1 MKKDSQKKLAV
12 LLGVLCLSLILI
24 LSACMMVFEK
34 HESRASGRWR
44 EAIELGDIYQEEGSY
59 EEAAISYREAISL
72 EPGRDEEPYVKL
84 VDIYLLEGDY
94 ESAQSV
100 IEEGMGCLGTYPE
113 LERQSRVAE
122 AGLSGESQTVIKSE
136 TMEESETMW
145 TESGDS
151 SGSNLDFAEGYCLA
165 AQGGLTAA
173 VAEGT
178 GVNIYSQGQVLWEL
192 SIPGIYCQIAFN
204 GDELIYAKKTEEDAY
219 AIYRNEINGSGEQII
234 GICEDI
240 PEPVGRIG
248 ADYYFLSGPG
258 EGETSN
264 LYRVNMEDS
273 QPVLVMERIGRA
285 QCCGSYMYCMEQ
297 ADGMD
302 AEAVLYQIDGDGNIM
317 EISADCRY
325 MEMRDGALYFAEAEG
340 TGQSYEWSALI
351 FYRYDPAKELYTVL
365 GESKSEDG
373 FVISMTSDSAVYC
386 TGAERGNRYSW
397 VYYEVDFLQGTES
410 FLTEEISWMDAFA
423 DDTEI
428 YLFDYNDRILYQVM
442 DNGILES
449 RQSISEDASIKSIYD
464 GWIYAESDDGQNI
477 VIYGYGPV

>member
-12 LLGVLCLSLILI
+12 LLGVLCFGLILI

-59 EEAAISYREAISL
+59 EEAAVSYREAISL

-84 VDIYLLEGDY
+84 VDIYLLLGDY

-100 IEEGMGCLGTYPE
+100 IEEGMGYLGTYPE

-122 AGLSGESQTVIKSE
+122 AGLSGESQISVRSE
-136 TMEESETMW
+136 TMEESETIW
-145 TESGDS
+145 TDAGDS
-151 SGSNLDFAEGYCLA
+151 SSSGLDFAEGYYLA
-165 AQGGLTAA
+165 AQGGLIAA

-178 GVNIYSQGQVLWEL
+178 GVNIYSQGQILWEM
-192 SIPGIYCQIAFN
+192 SVPGICSQIAFN
-204 GDELIYAKKTEEDAY
+204 GEELVYVKETEEDAY
-219 AIYRNEINGSGEQII
+219 AIYRNEFDGAGEQII
-234 GICEDI
+234 GIWENI
-240 PEPVGRIG
+240 PVPVGRIG
-248 ADYYFLSGPG
+248 ADYYFLSAPE

-264 LYRVNMEDS
+264 LYRVDPEAS
-273 QPVLVMERIGRA
+273 QPELILRQAGQAR
-285 QCCGSYMYCMEQ
+285 CCGGYIYCMEQ
-297 ADGMD
+297 TDGTD
-302 AEAVLYQIDGDGNIM
+302 AEAVLYQIDGAGNIM
-317 EISADCRY
+317 EISSGCRY
-325 MEMRDGALYFAEAEG
+325 MEVRDGALYFAEAEG
-340 TGQSYEWSALI
+340 TGQSYEWSTLI
-351 FYRYDPAKELYTVL
+351 FYRYDPAEELYTVL
-365 GESKSEDG
+365 GESKSENG

-442 DNGILES
+442 ENAILEG
-449 RQSISEDASIKSIYD
+449 RQSIPENAAIRSIYD
-464 GWIYAESDDGQNI
+464 GWIYAESDDGQHI
-477 VIYGYGPV
+477 VVYGYGPV